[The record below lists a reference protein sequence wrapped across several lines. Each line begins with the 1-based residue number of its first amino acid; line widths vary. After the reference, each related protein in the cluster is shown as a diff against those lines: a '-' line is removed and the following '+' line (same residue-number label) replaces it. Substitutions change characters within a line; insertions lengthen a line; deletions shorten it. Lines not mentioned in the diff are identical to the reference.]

1 MIYTKNYI
9 RRWILLDKLV
19 ESSKWAQGNGG
30 MKTNKYLR
38 CMRFYSLRCFTGKEQ
53 QPLSNSLE
61 FFETQ
66 TRRLNHGPK
75 SVLILI
81 TNQYSAGLAMEDN
94 HNKGEIFLCGQVR

>member
-1 MIYTKNYI
+1 
-9 RRWILLDKLV
+9 
-19 ESSKWAQGNGG
+19 

-94 HNKGEIFLCGQVR
+94 HNKGEIFLCGQLR